1 MKTIKRVTVAL
12 FLAMVCG
19 QVQATVDYQVIPLP
33 ANIQLQG
40 GEAYKLQPG
49 VTVYYPKKNAE
60 MQRNAQYL
68 SDYLR
73 DALGTP
79 SSLSAAKSKKGIR
92 LVIDKTIQHPEGY
105 SITVNSTG
113 VTIAGSTA
121 AGVFY
126 GIQTLRKSLPM
137 GVKGTV
143 DLPAV
148 VINDAPRF
156 GYRGMMLDASRH
168 FESVENVKKFIDM
181 LVLHNVNRFH
191 WHLTDDQGWRVEIKK
206 YPGLTEIGSKRKET
220 VIGRNTG
227 KYDGKP
233 HEGFYTQAEIREIVK
248 YAQERYITIIPEID
262 MPGHMLGALAAY
274 PELGC
279 TGGPYE
285 VWTMWGVSDDVLC
298 IGNDKTLEFIT
309 DVLGEILEL
318 FPSEYIHIGGD
329 ECPKVRWKD
338 CPKCQA
344 RIKSLGLVAD
354 AQHTAEDRLQSFA
367 ITHAEKFL
375 NKNGRRLIGWDEIL
389 EGGLAPNATV
399 MSWRGM
405 GGGIEAAKQGHDV
418 IMTPNSPLYFDH
430 YQTKD
435 VDLEPLAIG
444 GYSPVE
450 MVYNFNPLPSQL
462 TAEQQKHILGVQAN
476 VWREYMSTFSHVQY
490 MVLPR
495 MAALAEVQWMQP
507 EKKNYNAFL
516 KRLLPMM
523 KRYEYHNYTYAKHLF
538 DISADFKPNPANGT
552 LDITMSTID
561 NAPIHYTLDGSEPTK
576 SSPVYKPVLQLS
588 KDAEVSAVVIRGD
601 EKSRKLTERVA
612 LSKASLK
619 SVKAI
624 QPINRQYKYNGT
636 AVLVDGLR
644 GNSNYKTG
652 RWIAVAGNDLEVVI
666 DMEQPTEISQASI
679 SCNVVNGDW
688 IFDARSF
695 AVEVS
700 NDGEKFTRVAGEEYA
715 ATTSQAISGIYP
727 HLLQFTPVTA
737 RYIKVIV
744 GSERSIPEWHGGRG
758 KSGYLFVDEIVLK

>member
-1 MKTIKRVTVAL
+1 ML
-12 FLAMVCG
+12 G
-19 QVQATVDYQVIPLP
+19 QLMAAVDYQVIPLP
-33 ANIQLQG
+33 ASIQLQG
-40 GEAYKLQPG
+40 GAAFELNSA
-49 VTVYYPKKNAE
+49 VTVYYPKKNAA

-73 DALGTP
+73 DALG
-79 SSLSAAKSKKGIR
+79 AAPATKAGKGKAGIQ
-92 LVIDKTIQHPEGY
+92 LVIDKSVQHPEGY
-105 SITVNSTG
+105 TLTVSDKG

-126 GIQTLRKSLPM
+126 GIQTLRKSLPL
-137 GVKGTV
+137 GVKGKV
-143 DLPAV
+143 ALPAV
-148 VINDAPRF
+148 VVNDSPRF

-168 FESVENVKKFIDM
+168 FETVDNVKKFIDM
-181 LVLHNVNRFH
+181 LVLHNVNIFH

-233 HEGFYTQAEIREIVK
+233 HEGFYTQDELRSIVS

-298 IGNDKTLEFIT
+298 IGNDKTLQFME
-309 DVLGEILEL
+309 DVLAEVLQI
-318 FPSEYIHIGGD
+318 FPSKYIHIGGD
-329 ECPKVRWKD
+329 ECPKTRWKE

-354 AQHTAEDRLQSFA
+354 DHHTAEDRLQSFA

-405 GGGIEAAKQGHDV
+405 GGGIEAAKLGHDV

-435 VDLEPLAIG
+435 VDQEPLAIG

-450 MVYNFNPLPSQL
+450 MVYNFDPLPSQL

-476 VWREYMSTFSHVQY
+476 IWREYMPVFSHVQY

-523 KRYEYHNYTYAKHLF
+523 KRYEFHKYNYAKHLF
-538 DISADFKPNPANGT
+538 DITADFKPNPSKGT

-561 NAPIHYTLDGSEPTK
+561 NAPIHYTLDGSVPTK
-576 SSPVYKPVLQLS
+576 SSPVYSPVLQIN
-588 KDAEVSAVVIRGD
+588 KDAEVSAVVIRGT
-601 EKSRKLTERVA
+601 EKSRVLTERVA

-619 SVKAI
+619 PIKAI
-624 QPINRQYKYNGT
+624 QPINRQYRYNG
-636 AVLVDGLR
+636 ASVLVDGLR

-666 DMEQPTEISQASI
+666 DMEQPTEISHASVT
-679 SCNVVNGDW
+679 CNVVNGDW

-700 NDGEKFTRVAGEEYA
+700 NDGEKFTRVAGEEYP
-715 ATTSQAISGIYP
+715 ATTEQAISGIYP
-727 HLLQFTPVTA
+727 HLLSFIPVKA
-737 RYIKVIV
+737 RYVKVIV

-758 KSGYLFVDEIVLK
+758 KSGFLFVDEVVLK

>member
-1 MKTIKRVTVAL
+1 MKTLKRLSVVAILVLACTRL
-12 FLAMVCG
+12 FA
-19 QVQATVDYQVIPLP
+19 AVDYQVIPLP
-33 ANIQLQG
+33 GSIELQG
-40 GEAYKLQPG
+40 GAPYQLQPG
-49 VTVYYPKKNAE
+49 VKVYYPGKNAE

-68 SDYLR
+68 SNYLR
-73 DALGTP
+73 DALGAGSP
-79 SSLSAAKSKKGIR
+79 VKAGKGKTGIH
-92 LVIDKTIQHPEGY
+92 LLIDNTVQHPEGY
-105 SITVNSTG
+105 VLKVDAKG
-113 VTIAGSTA
+113 VTISGSTA

-126 GIQTLRKSLPM
+126 GIQTLRKSLPF
-137 GVKGTV
+137 GARGPVA
-143 DLPAV
+143 LPAV
-148 VINDAPRF
+148 VIKDSPRF

-168 FESVENVKKFIDM
+168 FESVENVKVFIDM

-191 WHLTDDQGWRVEIKK
+191 WHLTDDQGWRIEIKK

-220 VIGRNTG
+220 VIGRNSGT
-227 KYDGKP
+227 YDGKP
-233 HEGFYTQAEIREIVK
+233 HGGYYTQDELREIVK

-298 IGNDKTLEFIT
+298 IGNDKTLGFIT
-309 DVLGEILEL
+309 DVLDEVLRI

-329 ECPKVRWKD
+329 ECPKTRWKE
-338 CPKCQA
+338 CPRCQA
-344 RIKSLGLVAD
+344 RIKALGLVAD
-354 AQHTAEDRLQSFA
+354 EHHSAEDRLQSFA
-367 ITHAEKFL
+367 ITHAEQFL
-375 NKNGRRLIGWDEIL
+375 NKHGRRLIGWDEIL

-405 GGGIEAAKQGHDV
+405 GGGIEAARQGHDV

-435 VDLEPLAIG
+435 VDQEPLAIG

-450 MVYNFNPLPSQL
+450 MVYNFEPIPSQL
-462 TAEQQKHILGVQAN
+462 TPGQQKHILGVQAN
-476 VWREYMSTFSHVQY
+476 VWREYIPVFGHVQY

-507 EKKNYNAFL
+507 EKKNYDAFL

-523 KRYEYHNYTYAKHLF
+523 ERYSYHNYRYARHLF
-538 DISADFKPNPANGT
+538 DITADFKPNAANGT
-552 LDITMSTID
+552 LDIAFSTID

-576 SSPVYKPVLQLS
+576 SSPVYTPLLQLN
-588 KDAEVSAVVIRGD
+588 KDAEVSAVVIRGN
-601 EKSRKLTERVA
+601 EKSRVLTERVA

-619 SVKAI
+619 PIKAL
-624 QPINRQYKYNGT
+624 QPINRQYRYNG
-636 AVLVDGLR
+636 ASVLVDGLR
-644 GNSNYKTG
+644 GNANYKTG
-652 RWIAVAGNDLEVVI
+652 RWIAFAGNDMEVVI
-666 DMEQPTEISQASI
+666 DFEEPTELSHASI
-679 SCNVVNGDW
+679 TCNVVNGDW

-700 NDGEKFTRVAGEEYA
+700 ADGETFTRVAGEEYPA
-715 ATTSQAISGIYP
+715 ATRQAESGIYA
-727 HLLQFTPVTA
+727 HELNFIPVKA
-737 RYIKVIV
+737 RYVKVIA

-758 KSGYLFVDEIVLK
+758 RSGFLFVDEIVLK

>member
-1 MKTIKRVTVAL
+1 MKTIKQLAL
-12 FLAMVCG
+12 VVLLAIAG
-19 QVQATVDYQVIPLP
+19 SHVQAAVDYQVIPLP
-33 ANIQLQG
+33 NSIQLQAG
-40 GEAYKLQPG
+40 ASFELTPG
-49 VTVYYPKKNAE
+49 VPVYYPKKNGA

-68 SDYLR
+68 SAYLR
-73 DALGTP
+73 DALGSESAIKTGNGKTGIHLMID
-79 SSLSAAKSKKGIR
+79 SS
-92 LVIDKTIQHPEGY
+92 VQHPEGY
-105 SITVNSTG
+105 TLTVNSKG

-126 GIQTLRKSLPM
+126 GIQTLRKSLPFES
-137 GVKGTV
+137 KGKV
-143 DLPAV
+143 ALPAV
-148 VINDAPRF
+148 IIQDAPRF

-168 FESVENVKKFIDM
+168 FETVENVKKFIDM
-181 LVLHNVNRFH
+181 LVLHNVNIFH

-233 HEGFYTQAEIREIVK
+233 HEGFYTQDELRAIVK

-285 VWTMWGVSDDVLC
+285 VWTIWGVSDNVLC
-298 IGNDKTLEFIT
+298 IGNDKTLQFME
-309 DVLGEILEL
+309 DVLAEVLQI

-329 ECPKVRWKD
+329 ECPKTRWKE
-338 CPKCQA
+338 CSKCQA
-344 RIKSLGLVAD
+344 RIREQGLEAD
-354 AQHTAEDRLQSFA
+354 EHHSAEDRLQSFA

-435 VDLEPLAIG
+435 VDQEPLAIG

-462 TAEQQKHILGVQAN
+462 TAEQQKRILGVQAN
-476 VWREYMSTFSHVQY
+476 VWREYMPVFSHVQY

-507 EKKNYNAFL
+507 EKKNYEAFQ

-523 KRYEYHNYTYAKHLF
+523 KRYEFHRYNYAKHLF
-538 DISADFKPNPANGT
+538 DITADFKPNPSKGT

-561 NAPIHYTLDGSEPTK
+561 NAPIHYTLDGTVPTK
-576 SSPVYKPVLQLS
+576 SSPVYSPVLQLK
-588 KDAEVSAVVIRGD
+588 KDAEISAVVIRGN
-601 EKSRKLTERVA
+601 EKSRMLTERVA

-619 SVKAI
+619 PIRAI
-624 QPINRQYKYNGT
+624 QPINRQYRYNG
-636 AVLVDGLR
+636 ASVLVDGLR

-652 RWIAVAGNDLEVVI
+652 RWIAVAGNDLEVII
-666 DMEQPTEISQASI
+666 DFEQATEFTNASI
-679 SCNVVNGDW
+679 TCNVVNGDW

-700 NDGEKFTRVAGEEYA
+700 NDGETFTRVAGEEYP
-715 ATTSQAISGIYP
+715 ATAGQVESGIYA
-727 HLLQFTPVTA
+727 HELNFIPVKA
-737 RYIKVIV
+737 RYVKVIA
-744 GSERSIPEWHGGRG
+744 GSERSIPDWHGGRG
-758 KSGYLFVDEIVLK
+758 RSGFLFVDEIVLN

>member
-1 MKTIKRVTVAL
+1 MKTVKRVTLAL
-12 FLAMVCG
+12 IFVWAG
-19 QVQATVDYQVIPLP
+19 VQLQAAVDYQVIPLP
-33 ANIQLQG
+33 ASIQLQEG
-40 GEAYKLQPG
+40 AAFELQPG
-49 VTVYYPKKNAE
+49 VTVYYSPKNEA
-60 MQRNAQYL
+60 MQRNAGYL
-68 SDYLR
+68 STYLKE
-73 DALGTP
+73 ALGAVSVT
-79 SSLSAAKSKKGIR
+79 KTGKGKKGIN
-92 LVIDKTIQHPEGY
+92 LVIDKSVQHPEGY
-105 SITVNSTG
+105 ILSVNSKG
-113 VTIAGSTA
+113 ITIAGSTA

-126 GIQTLRKSLPM
+126 GIQTLRKSLPP
-137 GVKGTV
+137 VAKGTV
-143 DLPAV
+143 SLPAV
-148 VINDAPRF
+148 KIADAPRF

-168 FESVENVKKFIDM
+168 FETVENVKIFIDM

-233 HEGFYTQAEIREIVK
+233 HGGYYTQAELREIVK
-248 YAQERYITIIPEID
+248 YAQDRYITIIPEID

-309 DVLGEILEL
+309 DVLEEVLQI

-329 ECPKVRWKD
+329 ECPKTRWKE

-354 AQHTAEDRLQSFA
+354 AHHTAEDRLQSFA

-435 VDLEPLAIG
+435 VNQEPLAIG
-444 GYSPVE
+444 GFSPVE
-450 MVYNFNPLPSQL
+450 MVYNFDPVPSQL
-462 TAEQQKHILGVQAN
+462 TPGQQKHILGVQAN
-476 VWREYMSTFSHVQY
+476 VWREYIPVFSHVQY

-495 MAALAEVQWMQP
+495 IAALAEVQWMQP

-523 KRYEYHNYTYAKHLF
+523 KRYEFHNYTFAKHLF

-552 LDITMSTID
+552 LDIRMSTID
-561 NAPIHYTLDGSEPTK
+561 DAPIYYTLDGSVPTLN
-576 SSPVYKPVLQLS
+576 SSVYSPVLQLN
-588 KDAEVSAVVIRGD
+588 KDAEVSAVVIRGN
-601 EKSRKLTERVA
+601 ERSRMLTERVA

-619 SVKAI
+619 PVKAL
-624 QPINRQYKYNGT
+624 QPINRQYRYNGA

-652 RWIAVAGNDLEVVI
+652 RWIAVSGNDLEVVI
-666 DMEQPTEISQASI
+666 DMEQPTDISQASI
-679 SCNVVNGDW
+679 SCNVINGDW

-700 NDGEKFTRVAGEEYA
+700 NDGNSYTRVAAEEYP
-715 ATTSQAISGIYP
+715 ATPSQAISGIYP
-727 HLLQFTPVTA
+727 HLLSFIPVKA
-737 RYIKVIV
+737 RYVKVIV